1 MSDETKSKL
10 ETIKQMVENLEQSL
24 SSVHLLLAE
33 LKGESDSLPRF
44 SGITPKPLYGV
55 SVSNHGKVVEG
66 IFDGENMIGP
76 DARKYPVP
84 PNYASKSKLV
94 SGDVLKLTIAE
105 NGSFIY
111 KQIGPVE
118 RMQLVG
124 HLKRIGNDY
133 MVNSDKGNY
142 RVLTASVTYFKAE
155 PGDEVTLIVPAASKG
170 GWGAIENVIPRFV
183 TVDNLDQ
190 YVSEGSD
197 SDTSEDFE
205 VPQTLFK
212 REKKTD

>member
-1 MSDETKSKL
+1 MADETKNKL
-10 ETIKQMVENLEQSL
+10 QSLQMMVENIEQSL
-24 SSVHLLLAE
+24 SSVHQILAE
-33 LKGESDSLPRF
+33 IKGESAPLSNA
-44 SGITPKPLYGV
+44 SNVNKKPLNGV

-94 SGDVLKLTIAE
+94 SGDVLKLTIAD

-133 MVNSDKGNY
+133 MVNSDQGNY

-183 TVDNLDQ
+183 TVENLDQ
-190 YVSEGSD
+190 YVSDGSD
-197 SDTSEDFE
+197 ADSSEDFE

-212 REKKTD
+212 RGQKAE